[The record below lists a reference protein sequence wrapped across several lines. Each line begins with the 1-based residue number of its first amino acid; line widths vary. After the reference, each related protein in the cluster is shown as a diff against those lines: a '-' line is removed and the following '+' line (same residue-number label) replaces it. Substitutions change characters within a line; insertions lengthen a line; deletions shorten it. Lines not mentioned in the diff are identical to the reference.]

1 MPRKKSNELT
11 VDQLRWRL
19 DPTTLPFQTTD
30 ELNPLK
36 EIIGQDRGLE
46 AFRFGMGMEKQGY
59 NVFVTGRAGSGR
71 MSTVRKS
78 LEEMSKKGQVPEDL
92 AYVNNFKNI
101 EAPILLRFE
110 AGRGNNFKKDIHD
123 LIESLKKEVPR
134 IFESQEYLNSKKET
148 MEEYEKKGKS
158 FFKNLDAKVKEEGF
172 TLVDLQV
179 GQFKRPEVMPLVDGN
194 PMHIDQLEE
203 LVEKGRF
210 PKEEFENL
218 KEKEAS
224 LREEISQIF
233 LELRDL
239 QKEIQQKIEEMDDV
253 LFKKIAAEAAA
264 SLYEKYP
271 GKIIH
276 TYLDDMIEDMAENLK
291 IFSGK
296 TQQAQQIMPFMPPEG
311 DPFQPYQVN
320 LLVDNSEQE
329 APPVI
334 VESYPTYRNLFG
346 SIERVVDRSGIW
358 KTDFSRIKAGSFV
371 KANGGYLVL
380 NLLDALMEPGV
391 WQALK
396 RSLKT
401 EKMEIQTYDPFYL
414 FTTSGLK
421 PEPIEIDTKVIV
433 ISDEY
438 IYHMLL
444 AFDEDVKKIFKVR
457 ADFDTSMN
465 KNKDS
470 IQQFADFIKMRID
483 ADNLRP
489 FDGTAVAALIEE
501 AVRMTGR
508 QEKISTSFPA
518 VSDLIRESDY
528 WAGHEDAP
536 VTKEEHVEKAVK
548 SKTYRS
554 SRIEESLQEM
564 IDRGTLMI
572 DVDGEIVGQV
582 NGLAVY
588 DVGDYM
594 FGKPSRIT
602 STVSMGRA
610 GIVNIEREADLSG
623 KTHNKGVL
631 ILTGFLREKFSQQKP
646 LTMSASIAFEQSYG
660 GVDGDSAS
668 STEIYSLLSSL
679 SGVPIKQNIAV
690 TGSVNQKGDVQA
702 IGGVN
707 QKVEGFYDCCVKLGM
722 TGQQGVMIPDSNVKD
737 LMLRKDVIASV
748 KKGEFHV
755 YAVKTIDEGIEI
767 LTGKKA
773 GNIKADGTYPKDT
786 INYLVSE
793 KLSNLAEGLKKFGE
807 KEEDN
812 NSKAGK
818 GGKAK
823 KKQS

>member
-1 MPRKKSNELT
+1 MPKKISRELT
-11 VDQLRWRL
+11 VDKLRWAL
-19 DPTTLPFQTTD
+19 DSTTLSFETTD
-30 ELNPLK
+30 DLKPLK

-71 MSTVRKS
+71 MSTVRKL
-78 LEEMSKKGQVPEDL
+78 LEEMSKKGRVPEDL

-101 EAPILLRFE
+101 EAPILLRFK
-110 AGRGNNFKKDIHD
+110 AGMGRNFKKDIHD

-134 IFESQEYLNSKKET
+134 LFESQDYLNRKKET
-148 MEEYEKKGKS
+148 MEDYEKKGKT
-158 FFKNLDAKVKEEGF
+158 FFKDLDAKVKEEGF
-172 TLVDLQV
+172 TLVDLQM
-179 GQFKRPEVMPLVDGN
+179 GQIKRPEVMPLVDGN
-194 PMHIDQLEE
+194 PMHIDQVEA

-210 PKEEFENL
+210 PKAEFEDL
-218 KEKEAS
+218 KKKEKS

-239 QKEIQQKIEEMDDV
+239 QKEIQQKIEEMDYL
-253 LFKKIAAEAAA
+253 LFKKIAAEVAA

-271 GKIIH
+271 DKSINA
-276 TYLDDMIEDMAENLK
+276 YLGDMLADMAENLN
-291 IFSGK
+291 IFAER
-296 TQQAQQIMPFMPPEG
+296 AQQPQQIIPVMPTEG
-311 DPFQPYQVN
+311 DSFQPYQVN
-320 LLVDNSEQE
+320 LLVDNADQE
-329 APPVI
+329 APPVN

-358 KTDFSRIKAGSFV
+358 KTDFSKIKAGSFV
-371 KANGGYLVL
+371 KASGGYLVL
-380 NLLDALMEPGV
+380 NLLDALVEPGV

-401 EKMEIQTYDPFYL
+401 KKMEIQTYDPFYL

-438 IYHMLL
+438 IYHLLL
-444 AFDEDVKKIFKVR
+444 AFDDDVKKIFKVR
-457 ADFDTSMN
+457 ADFNTSMD
-465 KNKDS
+465 KNRDS
-470 IQQFADFIKMRID
+470 IQQFGDFIKMRID
-483 ADNLRP
+483 ADGLRP
-489 FDGTAVAALIEE
+489 FDRTAVAALIEE
-501 AVRMTGR
+501 AVRMAGR
-508 QEKISTSFPA
+508 QEKITTSFPSVA
-518 VSDLIRESDY
+518 DLIRESDY
-528 WAGHEDAP
+528 WAGQEDAAI
-536 VTKEEHVEKAVK
+536 TKEKHVEEAIRAKI
-548 SKTYRS
+548 YRS
-554 SRIEESLQEM
+554 GKIEEGLQEM

-572 DVDGEIVGQV
+572 DVDGEVVGQV

-602 STVSMGRA
+602 STISMGRA
-610 GIVNIEREADLSG
+610 GIVNIEREADMSG

-631 ILTGFLREKFSQQKP
+631 ILTGFLREKFSQDRP

-668 STEIYSLLSSL
+668 STEVYALLSSL
-679 SGVPIKQNIAV
+679 SGIPIKQNIAV
-690 TGSVNQKGDVQA
+690 TGSVNQKGEVQA

-707 QKVEGFYDCCVKLGM
+707 QKVEGFYDCCIRLGL
-722 TGQQGVMIPDSNVKD
+722 TGQQGVMIPDGNLKD
-737 LMLRKDVIASV
+737 LMLRKDVIGSV

-773 GNIKADGTYPKDT
+773 GKIKADGTYPKGS

-793 KLSNLAEGLKKFGE
+793 KLSSLAEGLKKFGD
-807 KEEDN
+807 KEEEN
-812 NSKAGK
+812 NKKGSKRK
-818 GGKAK
+818 KANN
-823 KKQS
+823 